1 MAIVTRQHVDN
12 LAVDNSKT
20 EITPEGFLKAYAP
33 IARTG
38 VYNYM
43 QPDGTVFRE
52 LVTED
57 VLASSQNLDTLKL
70 KPVTNSH
77 PNDFVTVQDAYYRTI
92 GTVGENFDMVNGKLY
107 ASFVVHDA
115 DGINA
120 VRKGRTQLSPGYK
133 CDVEIVSGTWNGQE
147 YDGIQR
153 SRIYNHLA
161 IVDSARGGDEL
172 KIKVD
177 SADVIIKKEGVM
189 PNENTT
195 KVNLDGATYEIPVQ
209 VKTAL
214 DRADSDM
221 KREQSR
227 ADSLQK
233 ALDTVTAEKDMIVA
247 KLEKLEKVD
256 HSDEIAKAVKA
267 RVELITF
274 AKDHIDSLDETKS
287 DDDIKVEI
295 IKKVNVN
302 FDAKGKSADY
312 ITACYDMAVTS
323 LKDSNM
329 GRQREQLNN
338 DGTQDKKDSRSERI
352 EKLNS
357 RWAGK

>member
-1 MAIVTRQHVDN
+1 
-12 LAVDNSKT
+12 
-20 EITPEGFLKAYAP
+20 
-33 IARTG
+33 
-38 VYNYM
+38 
-43 QPDGTVFRE
+43 
-52 LVTED
+52 
-57 VLASSQNLDTLKL
+57 
-70 KPVTNSH
+70 
-77 PNDFVTVQDAYYRTI
+77 
-92 GTVGENFDMVNGKLY
+92 MVNGKLY

-233 ALDTVTAEKDMIVA
+233 ALDTVTAEKDMVVA